1 MVRRAQRRGGLSGA
15 RSLEGG
21 ERHTGDGDPDANGTC
36 GESASATEL
45 ALESTSPLPVM
56 PLLETGPVLSI
67 QH

>member
-1 MVRRAQRRGGLSGA
+1 VPVALR
-15 RSLEGG
+15 GG